1 MQDHLQTVLIGKKKN
16 KAAINPIN
24 KKANKC
30 FQVDV
35 TVALNHEEIK
45 RFTKNDENLTFYK

>member
-1 MQDHLQTVLIGKKKN
+1 MVDHLQTVLIGKKN

-24 KKANKC
+24 KKANKF